1 VTQDAQCPVVT
12 QDAQCPVVTQDAQ
25 CSVPGARKSDES
37 LSLCFVF
44 VCRTSLGRGPLQYM
58 AEQIKWVHDTLRTFG
73 SSSSAEDKDRC
84 RAKNSMSSFASWGP
98 CTISWRL
105 PGSTCMACSGA
116 GCKDA

>member
-1 VTQDAQCPVVT
+1 MLRPRSTQI
-12 QDAQCPVVTQDAQ
+12 
-25 CSVPGARKSDES
+25 RRES
-37 LSLCFVF
+37 LALFCK
-44 VCRTSLGRGPLQYM
+44 TSIGSRRPLQYM
-58 AEQIKWVHDTLRTFG
+58 ADKIKWVHDTLRTFG

-84 RAKNSMSSFASWGP
+84 RAKNSMSSLASWGP

>member
-1 VTQDAQCPVVT
+1 MPGGDAGCSMPGGDAGCSMLRPRSTQI
-12 QDAQCPVVTQDAQ
+12 
-25 CSVPGARKSDES
+25 RRES
-37 LSLCFVF
+37 LALFR
-44 VCRTSLGRGPLQYM
+44 VCLQDKPRLGRGPLQYM